1 MKKIFL
7 TLIICSLLATA
18 VSCGI
23 MQGTGDVAEQ
33 GTNYGTNHNISSQ
46 LTYSHSMQTDY
57 AKEFSVDYYE
67 GGYALI
73 TLSDGSRFLSV
84 PETAASS
91 GVATVPDDLQR
102 DIVVLQQPVGNIY
115 LAASAAMDMFCAMDA
130 LDCITLSGIEQN
142 SWHIEE
148 AREAMEKGK
157 IAYAGKY
164 SAPDYELIK
173 ASGCTLTVQ
182 STMLEH
188 VPEVKEQLELLGIHV
203 FEDHSSYEES
213 PLGRMEWVKVYGVL
227 TGHES
232 EAEAAYAA
240 QKEAF
245 GKGTAEEDLNKKV
258 AFFNVTSTGAI
269 NIRKPEDYIAKMIRM
284 AGGTSAFD
292 DIAVPEGATG
302 TMNIQMEQFYAG
314 AQDADVLIYNSTIAG
329 EIHSVD
335 ELTALS
341 PLFADFKAVKEGNV
355 WCMSADFF
363 QNSMKL
369 GTAMEDIHKALMTAT
384 EENIAGKADEEF
396 TFLYRLE

>member
-1 MKKIFL
+1 
-7 TLIICSLLATA
+7 
-18 VSCGI
+18 
-23 MQGTGDVAEQ
+23 
-33 GTNYGTNHNISSQ
+33 
-46 LTYSHSMQTDY
+46 MQTDY

-73 TLSDGSRFLSV
+73 TLSDGSQFLSV
-84 PETAASS
+84 PESINGQQA
-91 GVATVPDDLQR
+91 VVPDDLTEH
-102 DIVVLQQPVGNIY
+102 IIILQQPVGNIY
-115 LAASAAMDMFCAMDA
+115 LAASAVMDMFRAMEA
-130 LDCITLSGIEQN
+130 MDCITLSGIEQN

-148 AREAMEKGK
+148 AREAMEQGR
-157 IAYAGKY
+157 IVYAGKY
-164 SAPDYELIK
+164 SAPDYEMIK
-173 ASGCTLTVQ
+173 ASGCTLSVQ

-188 VPEVKEQLELLGIHV
+188 VPEVREQLELLGIRV

-227 TGHES
+227 TGHEK

-240 QKEAF
+240 QKTAF
-245 GKGTAEEDLNKKV
+245 EKGTAAEPLDKKV

-284 AGGTSAFD
+284 AGGTYAFD
-292 DIAVPEGATG
+292 SIGTPEGATG

-329 EIHSVD
+329 EIHSVQ
-335 ELTALS
+335 ELLDKS
-341 PLFADFKAVKEGNV
+341 PLFADFKAVQEGNV

-363 QNSMKL
+363 QNSMEL
-369 GTAMEDIHKALMTAT
+369 GTAVEDIHNMLLLD
-384 EENIAGKADEEF
+384 AGEILDKSMMEEF